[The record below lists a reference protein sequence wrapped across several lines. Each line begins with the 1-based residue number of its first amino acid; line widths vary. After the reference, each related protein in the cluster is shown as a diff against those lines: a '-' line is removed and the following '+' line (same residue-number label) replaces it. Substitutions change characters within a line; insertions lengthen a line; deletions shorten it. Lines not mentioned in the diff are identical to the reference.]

1 MKTIVGINGAAGRM
15 GQRLV
20 HLTCED
26 SDLTLGAAL
35 ESANHPR
42 LGQDIGE
49 IAGVGKL
56 DVPLRA
62 APPFSP
68 PERGGGEGG
77 GRLDVL
83 IDFSMPEGTM
93 TVLPVC
99 VERRIPLVVATTG
112 HTAEQRRDIEAAA
125 HHTALLMA
133 PNMSLS
139 VNVLF
144 QLVRQ
149 AATLLAG
156 KGFDVEIVERHHRF
170 KKDAPSG
177 TALHFARIVQEAMGQ
192 TELRHGREGL
202 VGERPPHEIGM
213 HALRT
218 GDNVGEHTI
227 LFSALGESLELVHKG
242 HSRDSYARGALLAAK
257 FLAGKPPGRYTM
269 NDVLGL

>member
-1 MKTIVGINGAAGRM
+1 MKTVIGINGAAGRM

-20 HLTCED
+20 HLSRED
-26 SDLTLGAAL
+26 ADLSLGAAL
-35 ESANHPR
+35 ESIDHPQQDR
-42 LGQDIGE
+42 DIGE
-49 IAGVGKL
+49 IAGLGTL
-56 DVPLRA
+56 GVPVRSDLPRD
-62 APPFSP
+62 
-68 PERGGGEGG
+68 R
-77 GRLDVL
+77 RLDVL

-93 TVLPVC
+93 AVLPLC
-99 VERRIPLVVATTG
+99 VERRLPLVVATTG
-112 HTAEQRRDIEAAA
+112 HTPAQRQEIEAAA

-149 AATLLAG
+149 AAALLKG

-177 TALHFARIVQEAMGQ
+177 TALHFARIVQEVMGQ
-192 TELRHGREGL
+192 TEIRHGREGL
-202 VGERPPHEIGM
+202 VGERPPNEIGM

-227 LFSALGESLELVHKG
+227 IFSTLGETLELVHRG
-242 HSRDSYARGALLAAK
+242 HTRDSYARGALLAAK